1 MRGDFCVYSGDLNK
15 LVGVGEFGVPDNS
28 SEVSLGGR
36 LLRELLAT
44 GNWTLVN
51 GLGKEVVQGGPF
63 TREDPAT
70 GVMSCLDLWVVSIE
84 LLPYVSSL
92 VIDREKN
99 MTHYRAVKEKQHYKL
114 VYTDHLSSLLT
125 LKDLPLRR
133 QKKEEKKTIW
143 NLAKSD
149 SWTEYKKETDAF
161 SEELEKIVEN
171 KNTSVQETMHKFDRI
186 HDKIKFKVFGKVSLN
201 NNKNTKEKE
210 NTKNEDKVKAK
221 EVHEKQVK
229 TVQNELEKI
238 RETKNGKAGQIWKV
252 REKVIGGKKKSMLPS
267 AIFDPKTKKLLV
279 NKDEIKEVTLKYCMD
294 TLTSNTP
301 EASFENSIKE
311 KKERVKK
318 MLALKDGCFETSIE
332 TFENNLKKFRRSGKK
347 KL

>member
-1 MRGDFCVYSGDLNK
+1 MAEGEDDNEFIITRIDAFSPALCVINSYGEQRRTRKEEVENKWNRLRKEMEAVRMRGDFCVYSGDLNK

-99 MTHYRAVKEKQHYKL
+99 MTPYRAVKEKQNYKL

-238 RETKNGKAGQIWKV
+238 RETKNGKAGQI
-252 REKVIGGKKKSMLPS
+252 
-267 AIFDPKTKKLLV
+267 
-279 NKDEIKEVTLKYCMD
+279 
-294 TLTSNTP
+294 
-301 EASFENSIKE
+301 
-311 KKERVKK
+311 
-318 MLALKDGCFETSIE
+318 
-332 TFENNLKKFRRSGKK
+332 
-347 KL
+347 